1 MSEDHDAKRN
11 KESRDRYVRIAL
23 DQQCL
28 SRRVGESKTIQG
40 GEPKRILRYLQKGP
54 VSSRLRMKMGR
65 RGSMPVARSS
75 RSMAQITY
83 YRSSVLYDD
92 IADTARTRAS
102 TTVIHEIFE
111 GEGS

>member
-1 MSEDHDAKRN
+1 
-11 KESRDRYVRIAL
+11 
-23 DQQCL
+23 
-28 SRRVGESKTIQG
+28 
-40 GEPKRILRYLQKGP
+40 
-54 VSSRLRMKMGR
+54 
-65 RGSMPVARSS
+65 MPVARYS

-92 IADTARTRAS
+92 IADTVRTRAS